1 MRIIKAQVLGF
12 CFGVRRAV
20 EMIEA
25 ELRDRGPL
33 YTLGA
38 IVHNTHVVEAL
49 ARSGAQLVHS
59 LDEIPPGG
67 TVAITAHGAG
77 EEVYAEIRRRGLRL
91 VDTTCTIVRRA
102 QQTAAKLVEE
112 GYFVV
117 VYGEAD
123 HQEVKGILSWTRGE
137 GIATLTPDIE
147 LPPEAKKIGIIAQTT
162 KKPELF
168 ARFAQELIVRYTG
181 KLGEIRIIDTTCP
194 ETGRRYQAG
203 RELAEQVDALI
214 VVGSRSSANTRKL
227 AETCRGTGVP
237 TYHIESADE
246 IEPDWLAGRET
257 FGVTAGASTPDN
269 VIEEVVQKLR
279 EIDETKNAKGGN
291 GDEEHLLKR

>member
-1 MRIIKAQVLGF
+1 MKVVRAEVLGF
-12 CFGVRRAV
+12 CFGVNRAV
-20 EMIEA
+20 EMIET
-25 ELRDRGPL
+25 EVKENGPL

-38 IVHNTHVVEAL
+38 IVHNADVVEAL
-49 ARSGAQLVHS
+49 ARGGARLVHS
-59 LDEIPPGG
+59 LAEVPDGE

-77 EEVYAEIRRRGLRL
+77 EEVYSEIRRRGLRL

-102 QQTAAKLVEE
+102 QQTAARLVEE
-112 GYFVV
+112 GYLVV

-123 HQEVKGILSWTRGE
+123 HPEVKGILSWTRGK
-137 GIATLTPDIE
+137 GIATLTPE
-147 LPPEAKKIGIIAQTT
+147 LNLPSEASRLGIVAQTT

-168 ARFAQELIVRYTG
+168 TRFAQELTRRRAG
-181 KLGEIRIIDTTCP
+181 KLSEIRIVDTTCP

-203 RELAEQVDALI
+203 RDLAVRVESLI

-246 IEPDWLAGRET
+246 IDPEWVASAERV
-257 FGVTAGASTPDN
+257 GVTAGASTPDSAIEA
-269 VIEEVVQKLR
+269 VISRLSELGKEG
-279 EIDETKNAKGGN
+279 EDEKTGG
-291 GDEEHLLKR
+291 KRG

>member
-1 MRIIKAQVLGF
+1 MKILRAKVLGF

-20 EMIEA
+20 EMIET
-25 ELRDRGPL
+25 ELQENGPL

-49 ARSGAQLVHS
+49 AKKGATLVHS
-59 LDEIPPGG
+59 LDEVPPGS

-77 EEVYAEIRRRGLRL
+77 GEVYAEIRRRGLRL

-102 QQTAAKLVEE
+102 QQTAAKLVNE

-123 HQEVKGILSWTRGE
+123 HQEVKGILSWTRGK

-147 LPPEAKKIGIIAQTT
+147 LPADAKKIGIVAQTT
-162 KKPELF
+162 SKPGLF
-168 ARFAQELIVRYTG
+168 AEFVQNLTTRYVG
-181 KLGEIRIIDTTCP
+181 KVQEIRVIDTTCP
-194 ETGRRYQAG
+194 ETGRRYQAA
-203 RELAEQVDALI
+203 RELANHVDALI
-214 VVGSRSSANTRKL
+214 VVGSRTSANTRKL
-227 AETCRGTGVP
+227 AETCRGTGIP
-237 TYHIESADE
+237 THHIESAAE
-246 IEPDWLAGRET
+246 IDPAWLDGKER

-269 VIEEVVQKLR
+269 VIEEVVKKLQTLDKTTQK
-279 EIDETKNAKGGN
+279 EGMETTAIS
-291 GDEEHLLKR
+291 